1 MDHDARID
9 VPNQGFAEGFF
20 GCEGPYAIIF
30 KLSHQSGTSFSIF
43 IYFSKMFAIASR
55 ITQRLN
61 EKSHE
66 SLMIIIRHK
75 YRSL

>member
-20 GCEGPYAIIF
+20 GCEGPYANF
-30 KLSHQSGTSFSIF
+30 KLSHQPGTSFSIIF
-43 IYFSKMFAIASR
+43 FGKMFAIASR

-61 EKSHE
+61 EKGHE
-66 SLMIIIRHK
+66 SLMIIIRHM